1 VRIERRRLA
10 AADAGGAQA
19 PSQLV
24 AELRALIPAAGDA
37 ADAVAAI
44 VAAVRDR
51 GDAAL
56 REYTDRFDAPGEPFA
71 VGQDELSRASAA
83 LPGDV
88 RTGLEVAIA
97 NVAQVA
103 YAGVGGE
110 QEITLAQGHRVR
122 LREVPV
128 RRAAVYVPGGRAP
141 YPSTVVMGV
150 VTARSAGVEE
160 VVVCTPPPVADVL
173 LGTCG
178 LCGVGTVYRM
188 GGAQAIA
195 ALAYG
200 TETVDAVDVI
210 VGPGNL
216 YVQEA
221 KRQVCDRVG
230 IDGFAGPSD
239 LLVIFDAG
247 DLGSL
252 RLIALDLIAQAE
264 HGPASLVIA
273 VAADGDLL
281 DRLAVEIA
289 QLAEQRPVGDPA
301 ACVLIETDSLG
312 AALAFSDAYAPEH
325 LELIGPG
332 AEALAPSVRC
342 AGCVFVG
349 WPAGTAFGDY
359 VSGSNHV
366 LPTGGSA
373 RFASTLSPRHF
384 RRQMSEVRIPA
395 HALPALAAAGAPI
408 ARAEGFTV
416 HAESM
421 TVRAPPPAAPLSHNQ
436 AT

>member
-1 VRIERRRLA
+1 MRIERRRLDRDPAALVTELRRLVPA
-10 AADAGGAQA
+10 AAD
-19 PSQLV
+19 
-24 AELRALIPAAGDA
+24 
-37 ADAVAAI
+37 VAARVTEI
-44 VAAVRDR
+44 VADVRDR

-56 REYTDRFDAPGEPFA
+56 REYIDRFDAPDHPLTA
-71 VGQDELSRASAA
+71 TAAELTEAKAGLSN
-83 LPGDV
+83 DV
-88 RTGLEVAIA
+88 RAGLEVAIA
-97 NVAQVA
+97 NVAQIAFASVA
-103 YAGVGGE
+103 HEEPEV
-110 QEITLAQGHRVR
+110 TLAQGHRIR

-128 RRAAVYVPGGRAP
+128 RRAAVYVPGGQAP

-150 VTARSAGVEE
+150 VTARAAGVDE

-173 LGTCG
+173 LGTCA
-178 LCGVGTVYRM
+178 LTGVDTVYRM

-195 ALAYG
+195 ALAHG
-200 TETVDAVDVI
+200 TDSVAPVDVI

-221 KRQVCDRVG
+221 KRLVCDRVG

-239 LLVIFDAG
+239 LMVIFDAD

-264 HGPASLVIA
+264 HGPASLVLA
-273 VAADGDLL
+273 VAADVGLL
-281 DRLAVEIA
+281 DRLAAEIDL
-289 QLAEQRPVGDPA
+289 LAEYRPVGDPA
-301 ACVLIETDSLG
+301 ACVLIETDTLDD
-312 AALAFSDAYAPEH
+312 ARVLSDAYAPEH

-332 AEALAPSVRC
+332 AEALAPAVRA

-349 WPAGTAFGDY
+349 WPSGTAFGDY

-373 RFASTLSPRHF
+373 RFASGLSPRHF
-384 RRQMSEVRIPA
+384 RRTMSEVRIPPTA
-395 HALPALAAAGAPI
+395 IPALAAAGAPI
-408 ARAEGFTV
+408 ARAEGFAV

-421 TVRAPPPAAPLSHNQ
+421 SVRAPRAG
-436 AT
+436 

>member
-1 VRIERRRLA
+1 VRIDRRRLEPAGDPTKVVAELRELIPA
-10 AADAGGAQA
+10 AADASEA
-19 PSQLV
+19 V
-24 AELRALIPAAGDA
+24 AE
-37 ADAVAAI
+37 I

-51 GDAAL
+51 GDDAL
-56 REYTDRFDAPGEPFA
+56 REYTDRFDAPGQPFA
-71 VGQDELSRASAA
+71 VGLDELSRASAG
-83 LPGDV
+83 LPADV
-88 RTGLEVAIA
+88 RAGLEVAIA

-103 YAGVGGE
+103 FAGVAGE
-110 QEITLAQGHRVR
+110 QEVTLAQGHRVR

-128 RRAAVYVPGGRAP
+128 RSAAVYVPGGRAP

-150 VTARSAGVEE
+150 VTARSAGVEQ
-160 VVVCTPPPVADVL
+160 VAVCTPPPVADVL

-178 LCGVGTVYRM
+178 LCGVETVYRM
-188 GGAQAIA
+188 GGAQAVA

-200 TETVDAVDVI
+200 TETVAPVDVI

-221 KRQVCDRVG
+221 KRQVGDRVG

-281 DRLAVEIA
+281 DRLAVEIE
-289 QLAEQRPVGDPA
+289 QLAAHRPVGEPA
-301 ACVLIETDSLG
+301 ACVLVETASLG
-312 AALAFSDAYAPEH
+312 EALALANAYAPEH

-332 AEALAPSVRC
+332 AEALAPAVRS

-349 WPAGTAFGDY
+349 WPSATAFGDY

-373 RFASTLSPRHF
+373 RFASGLSPRHF

-395 HALPALAAAGAPI
+395 AALPALAAAGAPI
-408 ARAEGFTV
+408 ARAEGFAV

-421 TVRAPPPAAPLSHNQ
+421 AVRAPPPPQPAG
-436 AT
+436 